1 MKKKLI
7 GLSLSAGILV
17 SITLM
22 NNLQANAAEVSKGSS
37 TANFELQA
45 GDSTTIPEVIDPE
58 LLPPTGNKGP
68 LSLDTVSSFNF
79 QTKKLGAESK
89 ALLEATPVL
98 GTKLGLQ
105 VTDERG
111 EDLGW
116 NLKVSATPFKTEDD
130 TLELKGAVMTI
141 PEGALTTKE
150 GVDPLLTPTAFK
162 VALSPTPTSIMKA
175 STTQGRSTWVNSFEA
190 KGEKVTLAV
199 PSGNKVATYSSTITW
214 SLEDAP

>member
-1 MKKKLI
+1 MKKKTI
-7 GLSLSAGILV
+7 SLSLSMGILISAALLGSV
-17 SITLM
+17 
-22 NNLQANAAEVSKGSS
+22 QADAIEASKGSS

-45 GDSTTIPEVIDPE
+45 GDSTVTPEVIDPE
-58 LLPPTGNKGP
+58 LPPSLGNKGP
-68 LSLDTVSSFNF
+68 LSLDAVSSFNF
-79 QTKKLGAESK
+79 PTKKLGAESK
-89 ALLEATPVL
+89 APLEATPVT

-116 NLKVSATPFKTEDD
+116 NLKVSATPFKTADD
-130 TLELKGAVMTI
+130 KLELKGAVMTI
-141 PEGALTTKE
+141 PEGSLTTKE

-175 STTQGRSTWVNSFEA
+175 STTQGRSTWVNSFEG